1 MLPGLR
7 LRQARERLGYTY
19 RDVERISY
27 ELASRRSRPEFILHI
42 SRLADIENHSV
53 VPGLHKLYALAVVYH
68 LDPLDIFRWYGVPLE
83 DCFADGTSFP
93 PMRTHLAAPP
103 VSLKVPVR
111 FDPAFDPKR
120 TEFLS
125 RMVERWGRLDG
136 ALANGSRSHSY
147 GYVGLND
154 RRMSPLI
161 RPGSLV
167 LVDTSVRII
176 QDSDWSTEYDRPM
189 YFVDVRDGYRCGWF
203 HCEEAQ
209 LVMQPH
215 PLSRCV
221 PESWR
226 WPEDAE
232 VVGRIIGVVT
242 RLDEPWN
249 SQQSAESREVRG
261 DSSKKAP

>member
-111 FDPAFDPKR
+111 FDPALIPNER
-120 TEFLS
+120 SSYLAWLS
-125 RMVERWGRLDG
+125 VGEDWMGPLQTG
-136 ALANGSRSHSY
+136 AA
-147 GYVGLND
+147 
-154 RRMSPLI
+154 
-161 RPGSLV
+161 
-167 LVDTSVRII
+167 
-176 QDSDWSTEYDRPM
+176 
-189 YFVDVRDGYRCGWF
+189 
-203 HCEEAQ
+203 
-209 LVMQPH
+209 
-215 PLSRCV
+215 
-221 PESWR
+221 
-226 WPEDAE
+226 
-232 VVGRIIGVVT
+232 VT
-242 RLDEPWN
+242 RMATLASTIGE
-249 SQQSAESREVRG
+249 
-261 DSSKKAP
+261 